1 MEFATSLV
9 PPNPKN
15 VECCRYPLSEQRV
28 PGATRPSLS
37 ALISLFAFL
46 VLASYVLL
54 FHRLGDRDLVSS
66 HEARAA
72 QDAESILLDGRWDLP
87 TLFDRRIELQKPP
100 LYYWMVAAIASARGG
115 DVDPVSV
122 RLPADCSALGGVSVI
137 ALFGL
142 MVGRMRAGAIGAFAL
157 ITMLHY
163 TWLGRVGRI
172 DMALTFMTTVAL
184 AEFYLGYSALFG
196 PRQGSARR
204 WLIPAYSAVGLALL
218 LKGPI
223 GIVLPAAVVGVF
235 LFLER
240 RLALPGKTIGWIKGA
255 RQLGL
260 WWGVP
265 LIILIAAP
273 WYLWVNVQTDGAFFE
288 VFFWKHNIERGLG
301 GGALAAHPWWFYGPR
316 LAVDLLPWSLVLPV
330 AMLLSIRRGWWRSDP
345 EARFG
350 LVWLATILLI
360 LSCSRF
366 KRADYLLPAYPGAA
380 LFLGCMLER
389 SYLEAAHKKWIA
401 GGFVSLMLCYTLGWN
416 VYLSYR
422 QPTPA
427 TGRDEIEFASEIRR
441 RAPSPQLI
449 LFFRT
454 EAHALAFH
462 VGRPIDT
469 ILEWENLDTW
479 AARPEIYHVVMPS
492 EYANDWQNRLKKGRL
507 KEIARSGILGGSTH
521 SDPLVLLRT
530 HPEAESPVP

>member
-1 MEFATSLV
+1 MHAGIA
-9 PPNPKN
+9 
-15 VECCRYPLSEQRV
+15 
-28 PGATRPSLS
+28 GA
-37 ALISLFAFL
+37 F
-46 VLASYVLL
+46 VLL
-54 FHRLGDRDLVSS
+54 
-66 HEARAA
+66 
-72 QDAESILLDGRWDLP
+72 
-87 TLFDRRIELQKPP
+87 
-100 LYYWMVAAIASARGG
+100 
-115 DVDPVSV
+115 
-122 RLPADCSALGGVSVI
+122 
-137 ALFGL
+137 
-142 MVGRMRAGAIGAFAL
+142 
-157 ITMLHY
+157 TMMHY

-184 AEFYLGYSALFG
+184 AGFYLGYSANSG
-196 PRQGSARR
+196 PRRRGVQR
-204 WLIPAYSAVGLALL
+204 WLIPAYFAVALALL

-223 GIVLPAAVVGVF
+223 GIVLPAAVVGIF

-240 RLALPGKTIGWIKGA
+240 GLKFPEKIGGWIKGM

-260 WWGVP
+260 WWGVA
-265 LIILIAAP
+265 LIILVASP
-273 WYLWVNVQTDGAFFE
+273 WYLWVNVQTNGAFFE

-301 GGALAAHPWWFYGPR
+301 GGALTTHPWWFYGPR
-316 LAVDLLPWSLVLPV
+316 VIVDLLPWSLVFPFAAWLT
-330 AMLLSIRRGWWRSDP
+330 IRRGWWRSDP

-350 LVWLATILLI
+350 LVWFTTILLI

-380 LFLGCMLER
+380 LFLGCMFER
-389 SYLEAAHKKWIA
+389 WYAEVAQKKWIV
-401 GGFVSLMLCYTLGWN
+401 GGFVSLVLCYALAWN
-416 VYLSYR
+416 LYLSHR
-422 QPTPA
+422 QAKPT
-427 TGRDEIEFASEIRR
+427 TGQDEIEFASEIRR

-492 EYANDWQNRLKKGRL
+492 EYADDWRNRLRKGAL
-507 KEIARSGILGGSTH
+507 MEIVRSGIMGGSTH